1 MKIYPNNY
9 PEFITHQNKA
19 IPEKLFYAVRNIQM
33 TDMVHGQTF
42 TVDVFNMA
50 DTKSGECLGNMI
62 GRTVKN
68 CSLNEI
74 YPKKNICDTYE
85 IMDLHVRYPFF
96 GYGTDFINLAKTE
109 SNANGCN
116 GRVFLLASKMYNP
129 KNPCHIFYR
138 KKGFTTVSEKVNQE
152 LDKCIA
158 EHKTPDPDS
167 NAVKNMFMYLP
178 IEEKQP
184 QHFLS
189 RLSNFMKKLI
199 KHSI

>member
-1 MKIYPNNY
+1 MENIHSFIKSPQYTLPQKI
-9 PEFITHQNKA
+9 
-19 IPEKLFYAVRNIQM
+19 FYASRNIQM

-85 IMDLHVRYPFF
+85 IMDLHVRYPLF
-96 GYGTDFINLAKTE
+96 GYGTDFINLAKHE
-109 SNANGCN
+109 SKTHGCD
-116 GRVFLLASKMYNP
+116 GRVFLLASKIYDP
-129 KNPCHIFYR
+129 KHPCHIFYR
-138 KKGFTTVSEKVNQE
+138 KKGFTTVFNKVNKE
-152 LDKCIA
+152 LDRCIA
-158 EHKTPDPDS
+158 EGTYPESDS
-167 NAVKNMFMYLP
+167 KALKNVFMYLP
-178 IEEKQP
+178 IDEKQP
-184 QHFLS
+184 QQLLS